1 MQLQLLKLETQSKSP
16 EFSPALD
23 KIERNLG
30 EYKYLHRDIIW
41 CILAFVISYKLER
54 TISFKSNNKQVSK

>member
-1 MQLQLLKLETQSKSP
+1 MQLQILKLETQGKSP

-30 EYKYLHRDIIW
+30 E
-41 CILAFVISYKLER
+41 
-54 TISFKSNNKQVSK
+54 